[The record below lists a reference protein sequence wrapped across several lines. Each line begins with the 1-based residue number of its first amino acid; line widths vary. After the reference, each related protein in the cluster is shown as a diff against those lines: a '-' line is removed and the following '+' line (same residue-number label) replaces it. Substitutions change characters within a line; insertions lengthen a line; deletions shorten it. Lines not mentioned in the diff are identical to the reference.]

1 MKKTVKR
8 MAALAMAGLMA
19 FSAAGCSKSSNNS
32 IEGQRV
38 RFIIG
43 AGSTSGDTY
52 LAANVAVNYLNNKL
66 DLKGKLIQLDRPTLS
81 RKLLQL
87 NLKIII
93 L

>member
-19 FSAAGCSKSSNNS
+19 FSAAGCSKSSDNS

-43 AGSTSGDTY
+43 AGSTSGEFCSFS
-52 LAANVAVNYLNNKL
+52 A
-66 DLKGKLIQLDRPTLS
+66 PHS
-81 RKLLQL
+81 
-87 NLKIII
+87 
-93 L
+93 